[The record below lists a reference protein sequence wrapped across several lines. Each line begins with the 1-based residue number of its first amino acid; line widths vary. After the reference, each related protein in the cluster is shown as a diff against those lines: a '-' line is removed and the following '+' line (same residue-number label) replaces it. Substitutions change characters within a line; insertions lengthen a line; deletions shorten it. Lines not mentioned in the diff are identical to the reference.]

1 MAMAAA
7 QLYASVAAPRRSFV
21 PSNGLGLSLSTP
33 RVLRYLPMGIER
45 TFKNPSHGA
54 PKLSVSMC
62 IRENSTKSPG
72 FEANTAVTY
81 NEDQTHESPK
91 TNFTAEPVDE
101 TMTMDKAVAPPPKRS
116 AKIHDFCFG
125 IPFGGF
131 LFSMG
136 LIGYLLWRSP
146 VSLVLGVAPG
156 FTIFLLGVLSLKVWR
171 SGISSVPFILGQA
184 ALSSILTWQYS
195 KAYNMT
201 KKILPWGFYAFL
213 SGAMLCFYTYVML
226 AGGNPPPKKQ
236 KLAAASPS

>member
-7 QLYASVAAPRRSFV
+7 QLYASVAAPRRCFV

-33 RVLRYLPMGIER
+33 TVLRYLPMGIER

-116 AKIHDFCFG
+116 
-125 IPFGGF
+125 GF

-195 KAYNMT
+195 KAYNMV
-201 KKILPWGFYAFL
+201 
-213 SGAMLCFYTYVML
+213 MVQCFVYTYVML